1 MNWRVKY
8 IMSTNIY
15 DTANALEKELRD
27 SEEYTVLVAAFNEV
41 KKDEAASKM
50 YFDFQEVQIKLQQK
64 QMSGEQITEEEIA
77 EAQNLAQTSGENDVI
92 KGLMEAEQRLS
103 TLIED
108 LNRIIMK
115 PVQDVY
121 QG

>member
-1 MNWRVKY
+1 
-8 IMSTNIY
+8 MSTNIY

-50 YFDFQEVQIKLQQK
+50 YFDFQEVQIKLQK
-64 QMSGEQITEEEIA
+64 QMSGEQITEEEIE

-92 KGLMEAEQRLS
+92 KKLMEAEQRLS

>member
-1 MNWRVKY
+1 
-8 IMSTNIY
+8 MSTNIY
-15 DTANALEKELRD
+15 DTANNLEKELRD
-27 SEEYTVLVAAFNEV
+27 SEEYGTLVAAFNEV
-41 KKDEAASKM
+41 KQDEEASKM
-50 YFDFQEVQIKLQQK
+50 YFAFQEVQVKLQQK
-64 QMSGEQITEEEIA
+64 QMSGEQITEDEIA
-77 EAQNLAQTSGENDVI
+77 EAQNLAQTSGDNAVI
-92 KGLMEAEQRLS
+92 LRLMEAEQRLS

>member
-1 MNWRVKY
+1 
-8 IMSTNIY
+8 MSTNIY
-15 DTANALEKELRD
+15 DTANQLERDLRETEAYVALKAAYEAVKANPESNDMFKE
-27 SEEYTVLVAAFNEV
+27 
-41 KKDEAASKM
+41 
-50 YFDFQEVQIKLQQK
+50 FQGIQIKLQQK

-121 QG
+121 QA